1 MTSEKNNKFG
11 RLDIDLTPIRELGR
25 QMDSFF
31 NQSFKHMNSI
41 FDLRPFWVE
50 VNESDSNFIV
60 TAELPG
66 YKREH
71 IRVEVLGHY
80 LRISVEDI
88 DEMEKVD
95 ERKQFYSH
103 RHVNQIKERTVNLP
117 FEIPEKEMKASFNNG
132 LLKLIIPKVNSQRK
146 FIDIEADD

>member
-11 RLDIDLTPIRELGR
+11 TLDIDLTPIRKLGR
-25 QMDSFF
+25 RMDSFF

-66 YKREH
+66 YKREQ

-88 DEMEKVD
+88 DKNEEVD
-95 ERKQFYSH
+95 KRKQLYSH
-103 RHVNQIKERTVNLP
+103 RHVNQFKERMVNLP

-132 LLKLIIPKVNSQRK
+132 LLKLIIPKENSQRK
-146 FIDIEADD
+146 FIDIEAGD

>member
-1 MTSEKNNKFG
+1 CFFFSSRRRHTRSK
-11 RLDIDLTPIRELGR
+11 RDWSSDVCSSDL
-25 QMDSFF
+25 
-31 NQSFKHMNSI
+31 
-41 FDLRPFWVE
+41 
-50 VNESDSNFIV
+50 SDSNFIV

-103 RHVNQIKERTVNLP
+103 RHFNQIKERTVNLP
-117 FEIPEKEMKASFNNG
+117 FEIPEKEMKASFNIG